1 MSESIS
7 WSIDD
12 CIHWSACLRICDRES
27 AKMLD
32 VSLAVA
38 WLGCANCPNRERERT
53 CHFHRMSSCE
63 LLTRRKC
70 DICGQLHFGNDV
82 PNYCEGCGAKVV
94 MDE

>member
-7 WSIDD
+7 WSIND

-38 WLGCANCPNRERERT
+38 WLGCANCPNRERERERT
-53 CHFHRMSSCE
+53 
-63 LLTRRKC
+63 
-70 DICGQLHFGNDV
+70 
-82 PNYCEGCGAKVV
+82 
-94 MDE
+94 